1 MHASHTQSHVT
12 ELQGFTTAT
21 TSSTKGLSL
30 ADLAKQHHCV
40 ASKKVASSQ
49 ITPGAGTPSLSD
61 LVARH
66 SVQGSKFR
74 GSGLQQASL
83 FGSHPMSSGSTAPSL
98 AGLVSSHIQSNT
110 PRDTHKSATCTC
122 SFALPV
128 AAGVSANPSTSPS
141 PSISATP
148 PSHISTEVVRK
159 ESKEQPTLSGVASLH
174 TAHCHRQTTST
185 ERLSL
190 RSLSSPAPA
199 KTQTS
204 SNTSSTGSLSPHVT
218 AAPQHARVE
227 MSGVASRPVTT
238 SEALTVSPS
247 VPSQLSH
254 SPSVSPSAGIP
265 RIAGRPSLSQL
276 ASVHASTE
284 SVAHTLTSPALPL
297 STCPQ
302 EAGSGPSRLT
312 STNVIP
318 QRSSFSFSS
327 PVDKSE
333 SLQLSLS
340 DLARQHSASKS
351 ESKSNR
357 APQNAEVISLSHLVQ
372 SHAKASQPAPS
383 RMKGLSGFIVSD
395 SAQPQP
401 TLTGL
406 AKSSGSSNQLAGA
419 SKPSRPPP
427 GFKTLPPSPLPASA
441 GHSATTSPFDTH
453 TNVDKLETLSSVRTF
468 SSSLPSSSP
477 ATHPTSGFS
486 VSLRLRVSH
495 HNSSESPLMAAVPSL
510 CAVALCRH
518 YSLRREREVYAL
530 VGQTHR
536 EVVKGLVLAFDS
548 LAAFDFSSP
557 SPDDI
562 VQQRQTAGFNRK
574 YV

>member
-1 MHASHTQSHVT
+1 MHAGHTQSHVT
-12 ELQGFTTAT
+12 ELQGFTTAAM
-21 TSSTKGLSL
+21 SSTKGLSL
-30 ADLAKQHHCV
+30 ADLSKQHHCV
-40 ASKKVASSQ
+40 ASKKVVSSQ
-49 ITPGAGTPSLSD
+49 RTRGASTPSLSD

-83 FGSHPMSSGSTAPSL
+83 FGNQPMSSGSTAPSL
-98 AGLVSSHIQSNT
+98 AGLVSSHVQPNT
-110 PRDTHKSATCTC
+110 PRDTHKSATC

-128 AAGVSANPSTSPS
+128 AAGVSANLYTSPS

-148 PSHISTEVVRK
+148 PSHTSTEVVRM
-159 ESKEQPTLSGVASLH
+159 ESKEQPTLAGLASLH
-174 TAHCHRQTTST
+174 TAHCHWQTTST
-185 ERLSL
+185 ETLSL
-190 RSLSSPAPA
+190 RSLSSPAPGQ
-199 KTQTS
+199 TQKS

-218 AAPQHARVE
+218 AAPPLARVE
-227 MSGVASRPVTT
+227 MSGVASRPVST
-238 SEALTVSPS
+238 SEALTVSPM
-247 VPSQLSH
+247 PSQLSH
-254 SPSVSPSAGIP
+254 SPSVSLSASIP
-265 RIAGRPSLSQL
+265 RTAGRSSLSQL
-276 ASVHASTE
+276 ASVHTGTV
-284 SVAHTLTSPALPL
+284 SVTHTLTSPSLPL

-312 STNVIP
+312 STDVIP

-327 PVDKSE
+327 PIGKSE

-357 APQNAEVISLSHLVQ
+357 AQQNAEVISLSQLTQ
-372 SHAKASQPAPS
+372 SHAKPSQPAPS
-383 RMKGLSGFIVSD
+383 RMKGLSGAIVSD

-401 TLTGL
+401 TLAGL
-406 AKSSGSSNQLAGA
+406 AKSSGFSNQFVAA
-419 SKPSRPPP
+419 RKPSRPPP
-427 GFKTLPPSPLPASA
+427 GFKTLPPSPLPSSA
-441 GHSATTSPFDTH
+441 GHSATTSLFHTH
-453 TNVDKLETLSSVRTF
+453 TNVDRLETLSAVHSF

-477 ATHPTSGFS
+477 ATHPTSGIS
-486 VSLRLRVSH
+486 ASLRLRVSH
-495 HNSSESPLMAAVPSL
+495 HNSSESPLRAAVPSL

-518 YSLRREREVYAL
+518 FSLRREREVSAL

-536 EVVKGLVLAFDS
+536 EVMKGLVLAFDS

>member
-110 PRDTHKSATCTC
+110 PRDTHKSATC

-148 PSHISTEVVRK
+148 RSHTSTEVVHK
-159 ESKEQPTLSGVASLH
+159 KSKEQPTLAGLASLH
-174 TAHCHRQTTST
+174 TVHCHRQTTST
-185 ERLSL
+185 ERLSSQ
-190 RSLSSPAPA
+190 SLSSPAPA
-199 KTQTS
+199 QTQTS

-254 SPSVSPSAGIP
+254 SPSVSLSPDISH
-265 RIAGRPSLSQL
+265 IAGRPSLSQL
-276 ASVHASTE
+276 ASVHTRTE
-284 SVAHTLTSPALPL
+284 SVAHSLTLPALSV

-302 EAGSGPSRLT
+302 EAGSGPSRLM

-318 QRSSFSFSS
+318 QQSVFSFSS
-327 PVDKSE
+327 PVGKSE

-357 APQNAEVISLSHLVQ
+357 APQNTEVISLSQLAQ

-383 RMKGLSGFIVSD
+383 RMKGLSGSIVSD

-401 TLTGL
+401 TLAGL
-406 AKSSGSSNQLAGA
+406 AKSSGSSNQFVAA

-441 GHSATTSPFDTH
+441 GHSATTSPFDSH
-453 TNVDKLETLSSVRTF
+453 TNVDRLETLSAVHTF
-468 SSSLPSSSP
+468 SFSLPSSSP

-486 VSLRLRVSH
+486 VSLCLRVSH

-536 EVVKGLVLAFDS
+536 EVVKRLVLAFDS

>member
-1 MHASHTQSHVT
+1 MHAGHTQSHVT
-12 ELQGFTTAT
+12 ELQGFTTAA
-21 TSSTKGLSL
+21 TSSAKGLSL
-30 ADLAKQHHCV
+30 ADLAKQHHSV

-49 ITPGAGTPSLSD
+49 RTPGAGTPSLSD
-61 LVARH
+61 LVAH

-83 FGSHPMSSGSTAPSL
+83 FGCHPMSSGSTAPSL
-98 AGLVSSHIQSNT
+98 AGLVSSHVQSNT
-110 PRDTHKSATCTC
+110 PRDTHKSATCR
-122 SFALPV
+122 FALPV
-128 AAGVSANPSTSPS
+128 AAGVSANLYTSPS
-141 PSISATP
+141 PSISVTP
-148 PSHISTEVVRK
+148 PSHTSTEVVRM
-159 ESKEQPTLSGVASLH
+159 ESKEQPTLAGLASLH
-174 TAHCHRQTTST
+174 TAHCHRQTST
-185 ERLSL
+185 ETLSL
-190 RSLSSPAPA
+190 QSLSSPAPGQ
-199 KTQTS
+199 TQKS

-218 AAPQHARVE
+218 AAPPLVRVE
-227 MSGVASRPVTT
+227 MSGVASRPVST

-247 VPSQLSH
+247 MPSQLSH
-254 SPSVSPSAGIP
+254 SPSVSLSASIP
-265 RIAGRPSLSQL
+265 RTAGRSSLSQL
-276 ASVHASTE
+276 ASVHTGTV
-284 SVAHTLTSPALPL
+284 SVTHTLTSPSLPL

-302 EAGSGPSRLT
+302 ETGSGPSRLT
-312 STNVIP
+312 STDVIP

-327 PVDKSE
+327 PIGKSE

-357 APQNAEVISLSHLVQ
+357 AQQNAEVISLSQLAQ
-372 SHAKASQPAPS
+372 SHAKPSQPAPS
-383 RMKGLSGFIVSD
+383 RMKGLSGAIVSD
-395 SAQPQP
+395 SAQLQP

-406 AKSSGSSNQLAGA
+406 VKSSGSGIFVAA
-419 SKPSRPPP
+419 RKPSRPPP

-453 TNVDKLETLSSVRTF
+453 TNVDRLEILSAVHTF
-468 SSSLPSSSP
+468 SSSLPSSTP
-477 ATHPTSGFS
+477 AAHPTSGIS

-495 HNSSESPLMAAVPSL
+495 HNSSESPLRAAVPSL

-518 YSLRREREVYAL
+518 FSLRREREVSAL